1 LVIVLVSFQRLAPP
15 NHDNLYNIYNNN
27 HLTIQDDSKV
37 YAATRETVYVDL
49 FNVSGY
55 TVILILIPFEKII
68 SYSGKVYLWSVISGW
83 SLGGGKLTPPLPLMT
98 MVLHW
103 QAPVKYKLV
112 YLYRRTHK
120 MNTKIRKIFGKIS
133 WLIRVELTQLSEK
146 LSKKKKLNWVKKY
159 IFFIYKIEENL
170 NNDIILF
177 F

>member
-1 LVIVLVSFQRLAPP
+1 
-15 NHDNLYNIYNNN
+15 
-27 HLTIQDDSKV
+27 
-37 YAATRETVYVDL
+37 
-49 FNVSGY
+49 
-55 TVILILIPFEKII
+55 
-68 SYSGKVYLWSVISGW
+68 
-83 SLGGGKLTPPLPLMT
+83 
-98 MVLHW
+98 
-103 QAPVKYKLV
+103 
-112 YLYRRTHK
+112 